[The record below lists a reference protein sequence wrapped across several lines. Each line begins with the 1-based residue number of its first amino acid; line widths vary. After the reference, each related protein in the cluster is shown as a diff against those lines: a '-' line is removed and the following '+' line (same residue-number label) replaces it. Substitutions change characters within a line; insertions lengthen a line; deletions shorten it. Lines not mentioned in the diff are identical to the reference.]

1 MRQQKETKPNKGFK
15 KAFRAG
21 IVVVILLSILIS
33 WISVTIINSVGRKI
47 NKKDPTVTEGQ
58 STEGWTDKQDTFYIE
73 KTKEV
78 IVRDTVYKYVQPAAP
93 AKPKMEESVAPKRDT
108 LSK

>member
-1 MRQQKETKPNKGFK
+1 MRHQQENKPNKGFK
-15 KAFRAG
+15 RAYRAG
-21 IVVVILLSILIS
+21 IIVVLILSLLIS
-33 WISVTIINSVGRKI
+33 WISVTVINSLGDKI
-47 NKKDPTVTEGQ
+47 NRKDSTVEETQE
-58 STEGWTDKQDTFYIE
+58 ELADKQDTVFVE

-78 IVRDTVYKYVQPAAP
+78 IVKDTVYRYVQPATP

>member
-1 MRQQKETKPNKGFK
+1 MRHQQENKPNKGFK
-15 KAFRAG
+15 RAYRAG
-21 IVVVILLSILIS
+21 IIVVLVLSLLIS
-33 WISVTIINSVGRKI
+33 WISVTVINSFGDKI
-47 NKKDPTVTEGQ
+47 NKGDSTVEETQE
-58 STEGWTDKQDTFYIE
+58 ELIDKQDTVFVE

-78 IVRDTVYKYVQPAAP
+78 IVKDTVYQYVQPAAP

>member
-21 IVVVILLSILIS
+21 IVIVIFLSIIIS

-47 NKKDPTVTEGQ
+47 NKKDSTVTEGQ
-58 STEGWTDKQDTFYIE
+58 SPEEWTDKQDTFFIE

-78 IVRDTVYKYVQPAAP
+78 IVRDTVYKYVQPVAP
-93 AKPKMEESVAPKRDT
+93 AKSKTEESVTPKKDT